1 MNFSRIPLKNTQK
14 NKEEE
19 NTFNIVRPGQR
30 NKPQG
35 NKGTNPFLIKNNPNI
50 SKKNEEEI
58 QNQNLNINQTNLPNE
73 PSKRIKDEKNS
84 HCKITSL
91 KITNLNFFEELEKNG
106 EAIDLVLPMEDDV
119 SFLCTNK
126 KNEIITEY
134 SFNQNINDFEAVFSF
149 KTQGKIINMKLSRTE
164 KGQVFILNQNGLLN
178 LYNLNK
184 VNEFN
189 EPLLEFSMRDVTCF
203 CPLSFQK
210 NTLVISDLD
219 NNLKIIQYT
228 PYDIKLLYEN
238 NSKKFGEFSEMESF
252 EDDNILATF
261 SCFYNKK
268 DICVKK
274 SFTMFNLE
282 NLKDIYYKE
291 YNGDYEEQLVK
302 LNENLLGIRENDQII
317 FYTLFKGIFK
327 NIVYYKVSSK
337 LIDAK
342 SINNNISCIL
352 SNDGMYVFNNSEQ
365 DIIEKKEI
373 HEDNLKLKEF
383 CILNDTNFL
392 LINSNGEV
400 FSTHY

>member
-1 MNFSRIPLKNTQK
+1 MNFARIPLKNTQK
-14 NKEEE
+14 KKKEE

-35 NKGTNPFLIKNNPNI
+35 NKGTNPFLIKNQPNL
-50 SKKNEEEI
+50 SKKNEDEI
-58 QNQNLNINQTNLPNE
+58 QNKDYNINQNLPNE
-73 PSKRIKDEKNS
+73 PSKRIKEEKNS

-91 KITNLNFFEELEKNG
+91 KISNLNFFYELEKNG

-126 KNEIITEY
+126 KNDIITEY

-149 KTQGKIINMKLSRTE
+149 KAQGKVINMKLSKTE
-164 KGQVFILNQNGLLN
+164 KGQVYILNQNGLLN
-178 LYNLNK
+178 LYNINK

-189 EPLLEFSMRDVTCF
+189 EPILEFSMKDVTCF

-210 NTLVISDLD
+210 NTLVISDFE
-219 NNLKIIQYT
+219 NNIKVIQYT
-228 PYDIKLLYEN
+228 PYDIKLLGEN

-268 DICVKK
+268 DVCVKK
-274 SFTMFNLE
+274 SFTLFNLD

-302 LNENLLGIRENDQII
+302 LNENLLGIREDNQMI
-317 FYTLFKGIFK
+317 FYTIFKGIFK

-342 SINNNISCIL
+342 SINNNICCIL
-352 SNDGMYVFNNSEQ
+352 SNEGMYIFNNSEQ
-365 DIIEKKEI
+365 DIVEKKEI
-373 HEDNLKLKEF
+373 HEENLKLKEF

-392 LINSNGEV
+392 LINFNGEV
-400 FSTHY
+400 FSTLN

>member
-1 MNFSRIPLKNTQK
+1 MNFARIPLKNTQK
-14 NKEEE
+14 KKEEE

-35 NKGTNPFLIKNNPNI
+35 NKGTNPFLIKNQPNL
-50 SKKNEEEI
+50 SKKNEDEI
-58 QNQNLNINQTNLPNE
+58 QNKDYNINQNLPNE
-73 PSKRIKDEKNS
+73 PSKRIKEEKNS

-91 KITNLNFFEELEKNG
+91 KISNLNFFYELEKNG

-126 KNEIITEY
+126 KNDIITEY

-149 KTQGKIINMKLSRTE
+149 KAQGKVINMKLSKTE
-164 KGQVFILNQNGLLN
+164 KGQVYILNQNGLLN
-178 LYNLNK
+178 LYNINK

-189 EPLLEFSMRDVTCF
+189 EPILEFSMKDVTCF

-210 NTLVISDLD
+210 NTLVISDFE
-219 NNLKIIQYT
+219 NNIKVIQYT
-228 PYDIKLLYEN
+228 PYDIKLLGEN

-268 DICVKK
+268 DVCVKK
-274 SFTMFNLE
+274 SFTLFNLD

-302 LNENLLGIRENDQII
+302 LNENLLGIREDNQMI
-317 FYTLFKGIFK
+317 FYTIFKGIFK

-342 SINNNISCIL
+342 SINNNICCIL
-352 SNDGMYVFNNSEQ
+352 SNEGMYIFNNSEQ
-365 DIIEKKEI
+365 DIVEKKEI
-373 HEDNLKLKEF
+373 HEENLKLKEF

-392 LINSNGEV
+392 LINFNGEV
-400 FSTHY
+400 FSTLN

>member
-14 NKEEE
+14 NKEED

-35 NKGTNPFLIKNNPNI
+35 NKGTNPFLIKNQPNL
-50 SKKNEEEI
+50 SKKKEEEI
-58 QNQNLNINQTNLPNE
+58 QNQDYDINETNLPNE
-73 PSKRIKDEKNS
+73 PSKRVKDEKNS

-91 KITNLNFFEELEKNG
+91 KITNLYFFEELEKNG

-149 KTQGKIINMKLSRTE
+149 KTQGKIINMKLSKTE

-219 NNLKIIQYT
+219 NSLKIIQYT
-228 PYDIKLLYEN
+228 SYDIKLLCEN
-238 NSKKFGEFSEMESF
+238 NTKKYGEFSEMESF

-274 SFTMFNLE
+274 SFTLFNLE

-302 LNENLLGIRENDQII
+302 LNENLLGIREKDQMI

-342 SINNNISCIL
+342 SINNNICCIL
-352 SNDGMYVFNNSEQ
+352 SDDGMYVFNNSEQ
-365 DIIEKKEI
+365 DVIEKKEI
-373 HEDNLKLKEF
+373 HEENLKLREF

-392 LINSNGEV
+392 LINFNGEV

>member
-1 MNFSRIPLKNTQK
+1 MNFARIPLKNTQK
-14 NKEEE
+14 KKEEE

-35 NKGTNPFLIKNNPNI
+35 NKGTNPFLIKNQPNL

-58 QNQNLNINQTNLPNE
+58 QNKDYNINQNLPNE
-73 PSKRIKDEKNS
+73 PSKRIKEEKNS

-91 KITNLNFFEELEKNG
+91 KISNLNFFYELEKNG

-178 LYNLNK
+178 LYNINK

-189 EPLLEFSMRDVTCF
+189 EPILEFSMKDVTCF

-219 NNLKIIQYT
+219 NSLKIIQYT
-228 PYDIKLLYEN
+228 SYDIKLLCEN

-268 DICVKK
+268 DVCVKK
-274 SFTMFNLE
+274 SFTLFNLD

-302 LNENLLGIRENDQII
+302 LNENLLGIREDNQMI
-317 FYTLFKGIFK
+317 FYTIFKGIFK

-342 SINNNISCIL
+342 SINNNICCIL
-352 SNDGMYVFNNSEQ
+352 SNEGMYIFNNSE
-365 DIIEKKEI
+365 
-373 HEDNLKLKEF
+373 
-383 CILNDTNFL
+383 
-392 LINSNGEV
+392 
-400 FSTHY
+400 

>member
-1 MNFSRIPLKNTQK
+1 MNFARIPLKNTQK
-14 NKEEE
+14 KKEEE

-35 NKGTNPFLIKNNPNI
+35 NKGTNPFLIKNQPNL

-58 QNQNLNINQTNLPNE
+58 QNKDYNINQNLPNE
-73 PSKRIKDEKNS
+73 PSKRIKEEKNS

-91 KITNLNFFEELEKNG
+91 KITNLYFFEELEKNG

-149 KTQGKIINMKLSRTE
+149 KTQGKIINMKLSKTE

-210 NTLVISDLD
+210 NTLVISDFE
-219 NNLKIIQYT
+219 NNIKVIQYT
-228 PYDIKLLYEN
+228 PYDIKLLCEN
-238 NSKKFGEFSEMESF
+238 NTKKYGEFSEMESF

-268 DICVKK
+268 DVCVKK
-274 SFTMFNLE
+274 SFTLFNLD

-302 LNENLLGIRENDQII
+302 LNENLLGIREKDQMI

-342 SINNNISCIL
+342 SINNNICCIL
-352 SNDGMYVFNNSEQ
+352 SNEGMYIFNNSEQ
-365 DIIEKKEI
+365 DIVEKKEI
-373 HEDNLKLKEF
+373 HEENLKLREF

-392 LINSNGEV
+392 LINFNGEV

>member
-149 KTQGKIINMKLSRTE
+149 KTQGKIINIKKSKTE

-228 PYDIKLLYEN
+228 PYDIKLLCEN

>member
-1 MNFSRIPLKNTQK
+1 MNFARIPLKNTQK
-14 NKEEE
+14 KKEEE

-35 NKGTNPFLIKNNPNI
+35 NKGTNPFLIKNQPNL

-58 QNQNLNINQTNLPNE
+58 QNKDYNINQNLPNE
-73 PSKRIKDEKNS
+73 PSKRIKEEKNS

-91 KITNLNFFEELEKNG
+91 KISNLNFFYELEKNG

-149 KTQGKIINMKLSRTE
+149 KTQGKIINMKLSKTE

-219 NNLKIIQYT
+219 NSLKIIQYT
-228 PYDIKLLYEN
+228 SYDIKLLCEN
-238 NSKKFGEFSEMESF
+238 NTKKYGEFSEMESF

-274 SFTMFNLE
+274 SFTLFNLE

-302 LNENLLGIRENDQII
+302 LNENLLGIREKDQMI

-342 SINNNISCIL
+342 SINNNICCIL
-352 SNDGMYVFNNSEQ
+352 SDDGMYVFNNSEQ

>member
-1 MNFSRIPLKNTQK
+1 MNFARIHLKNTQK
-14 NKEEE
+14 KKEEE

-35 NKGTNPFLIKNNPNI
+35 NKGTNPFLIKNQPNL
-50 SKKNEEEI
+50 SKKNEDEI
-58 QNQNLNINQTNLPNE
+58 QNKDYNINQNLPNE
-73 PSKRIKDEKNS
+73 PSKRVKDEKNS

-126 KNEIITEY
+126 KNDIITEY

-149 KTQGKIINMKLSRTE
+149 KAQGKVINMKLSKTE
-164 KGQVFILNQNGLLN
+164 KGQVYILNQNGLLN

-219 NNLKIIQYT
+219 NSLKIIQYT
-228 PYDIKLLYEN
+228 SYDIKLLCEN
-238 NSKKFGEFSEMESF
+238 NTKKYGEFSEMESF

-274 SFTMFNLE
+274 SFTLFNLE

-302 LNENLLGIRENDQII
+302 LNENPLGIREDNQMI
-317 FYTLFKGIFK
+317 FYTIFKGIFK

-342 SINNNISCIL
+342 SINNNICCIL
-352 SNDGMYVFNNSEQ
+352 SNEGMYIFNNSEQ
-365 DIIEKKEI
+365 DIVEKKEI
-373 HEDNLKLKEF
+373 HEENLKLKEF

-392 LINSNGEV
+392 LINFNGEV
-400 FSTHY
+400 FSTLN